1 MSRSE
6 WAFAIIALA
15 CGCAPVAGPPPKSKA
30 EPVVARPEPAATPTL
45 LSPGALPTAPTLAIV
60 AEGASAVLHIDAA
73 RVRQSPLYVA
83 YRETVRTLGE
93 DPLAATRAA
102 CGFDLLE
109 SAQFITWSG
118 SAPGERGRDLAGA
131 AALAFDRPASEV
143 VACVQKTF
151 DGVSVQAVGPIVVV
165 GDPASVAQAVKRLES
180 GAPPAVP
187 DFAKPALSF
196 PGAAMTGALRM
207 PRGQS
212 EVPVTGGEL
221 VMAPLPERF
230 LLHTELELDSREAA
244 LAMEKKI
251 DPKRMA
257 VGGIQLLVG
266 KQRTWVKDRRLIH
279 ELVIEGSAAEQARQ
293 IGALAAIGVHGM
305 RQYISRTKEA
315 EAKLNVVA
323 IARGLHAQLE
333 AGKPAPAS
341 APRTPRDVPK
351 GASVASEAD
360 WWKHPTW
367 KLSSFSIQGKQHFAY
382 EVETAP
388 NRQKIV
394 VRAVGDLDG
403 DGVLSKYSL
412 TLSRGADGQWELEPA
427 LAVENAL
434 E

>member
-15 CGCAPVAGPPPKSKA
+15 CGCAPAAGPPPKSKA

-60 AEGASAVLHIDAA
+60 AEGASAMLHIDAA

-83 YRETVRTLGE
+83 YRETVRALGE

-196 PGAAMTGALRM
+196 PGACGARIQGRILSRRNAHRHGL
-207 PRGQS
+207 PRRSARG
-212 EVPVTGGEL
+212 PRLGRGHRPTTRL
-221 VMAPLPERF
+221 
-230 LLHTELELDSREAA
+230 AA
-244 LAMEKKI
+244 GC
-251 DPKRMA
+251 RR
-257 VGGIQLLVG
+257 Q
-266 KQRTWVKDRRLIH
+266 QRT
-279 ELVIEGSAAEQARQ
+279 
-293 IGALAAIGVHGM
+293 
-305 RQYISRTKEA
+305 
-315 EAKLNVVA
+315 
-323 IARGLHAQLE
+323 GL
-333 AGKPAPAS
+333 
-341 APRTPRDVPK
+341 
-351 GASVASEAD
+351 
-360 WWKHPTW
+360 
-367 KLSSFSIQGKQHFAY
+367 
-382 EVETAP
+382 
-388 NRQKIV
+388 
-394 VRAVGDLDG
+394 
-403 DGVLSKYSL
+403 L
-412 TLSRGADGQWELEPA
+412 T
-427 LAVENAL
+427 
-434 E
+434 